1 MKSHMLYPL
10 SQPSAPEFFILIS
23 LSVNG
28 HVWPVAPIGQDHKFC
43 EGKEKLSEIQREVE
57 RSMAE

>member
-1 MKSHMLYPL
+1 MLYPQ

-23 LSVNG
+23 LNVNG
-28 HVWPVAPIGQDHKFC
+28 HVCPVAPMGQDHKVR
-43 EGKEKLSEIQREVE
+43 EGKEKLSEIQIEVE